1 MVFVLDAEYKIKVV
15 PGTVTFQTVPFR
27 SFSRLGVEYV
37 FSLTILHL
45 CFSWESFVLCKKGS

>member
-15 PGTVTFQTVPFR
+15 PGTVRFQRVPFR

-37 FSLTILHL
+37 FSLRILH
-45 CFSWESFVLCKKGS
+45 SV